1 MMMQMIKIL
10 KNIIKCI
17 AFVSSLS
24 FSCVAQNLPV
34 IQNNFNN
41 YIQNN
46 LPEKVFVHTDR
57 QDYLAGEIIW
67 FKIYDVDGIYNKPL
81 SLSKVA
87 YVDVL
92 DDEQNPVMQAKIALN
107 GGIGSGSLFI
117 PVSIKSGNYK
127 LRAYTS
133 WMKNFSPEYY
143 FEEIISI
150 VNPQVVSDIG
160 NQQNSAGFDIQF
172 FPEGGNL
179 VSGIKSKLAFKA
191 VGADGKGIDF
201 KGAVIDQKN
210 DTIVRFSPLKFGM
223 GCFLFT
229 PAKNST
235 YTAIISTPDN
245 KPVIKALP
253 PVAGEG
259 YVMQLTDDGGGQ
271 LDISVRSNS
280 SPASN
285 VYIFIHT
292 RQIVKL
298 AKEASLNNGVVHF
311 RFDKSLLDEGIS
323 AITLFNSERQPVCE
337 RLYFKRPADKLFI
350 NAHTDQ
356 LQYNCRNKVSVAVEA
371 KNISGKP
378 LNADLSMS
386 VYRLDNFQTTPS
398 ADILSYFWLSSDLQ
412 GNVESP
418 GYYFSNDSPE
428 VGEAADNLML
438 TQGWRRFEWKNIL
451 TNKPA
456 LFSFLP
462 ETYGH
467 LITGKIVNATTNA
480 PAAGI
485 ITYLGVPGKR
495 VQLFVSKSDSLGN
508 LLFNTKD
515 FYGDE
520 IVVQPNTQ
528 LDSIYRIDISNPFSE
543 QYSKR
548 PLPPITVRPD
558 MQEAIETQ
566 NLGMQV
572 QNIYSGKKIRQF
584 YEPDENSSGFYKNPI
599 KTYLLDDYTR
609 FTTMEEVLREYVK
622 EVNIVKRQKR
632 FHIKV
637 LGEQSILNGDP
648 LVLIDGI
655 PEFNIDK
662 VLAIDPLL
670 IKKLE
675 IVPQTYFYG
684 PSVQQGIFSYTS
696 YKGNLG
702 GAEIDPH
709 ALVVDYEGL
718 QMERVFYSPVYETEA
733 QIKGHLPDFRN
744 LMYWSPSVRANTNM
758 PVSFYTS
765 DQEGSY
771 IGIIQGIAANGE
783 AASSSFTFE
792 VKK

>member
-1 MMMQMIKIL
+1 MLQMINMF

-17 AFVSSLS
+17 AFVFSLS
-24 FSCVAQNLPV
+24 FSCLAQNLPG
-34 IQNNFNN
+34 IQVNFTH

-46 LPEKVFVHTDR
+46 LPEKLFVHSDR

-67 FKIYDVDGIYNKPL
+67 FKIYDVDGLYNKL
-81 SLSKVA
+81 LNLSKVA
-87 YVDVL
+87 YVDIL
-92 DDEQNPVMQAKIALN
+92 DNQQNPVMQAKIAVN
-107 GGIGSGSLFI
+107 EGGGSGSLFI
-117 PVSIKSGNYK
+117 PVSVKSGNYK

-143 FEEIISI
+143 FEEIIRI
-150 VNPQVVSDIG
+150 VNPQVVSDIS
-160 NQQNSAGFDIQF
+160 NKQNSPGYDIQF

-179 VSGIKSKLAFKA
+179 VNDIKSKVAFKA
-191 VGADGKGIDF
+191 VGVDGKGIDF
-201 KGAVIDQKN
+201 KGVVVDQKN
-210 DTIVRFSPLKFGM
+210 DTVLRFSPLKFGM
-223 GCFLFT
+223 GSFLFT
-229 PAKNST
+229 PAKNNT
-235 YTAIISTPDN
+235 YTAVIRTAGN
-245 KPVIKALP
+245 KPLIKALP
-253 PVAGEG
+253 PAANDG
-259 YVMQLTDDGGGQ
+259 YVMQLTDNEHEQ
-271 LDISVRSNS
+271 LDVSISSNS
-280 SPASN
+280 NPAAD

-298 AKEASLNNGVVHF
+298 AREASLTNGAVHV

-323 AITLFNSERQPVCE
+323 HITVFNSERQPVCE

-350 NAHTDQ
+350 DAHTDQ
-356 LQYNCRNKVSVAVEA
+356 PQYSCRSKVTVYVGA
-371 KNISGKP
+371 KDRLGKP
-378 LNADLSMS
+378 LNVNLSMS
-386 VYRLDNFQTTPS
+386 VFRLDAFQTIPS
-398 ADILSYFWLSSDLQ
+398 NDILSYFWLSSDLQ

-438 TQGWRRFEWKNIL
+438 TQGWRRFEWKTIL

-456 LFSFLP
+456 SFSFLP

-480 PAAGI
+480 PASGI
-485 ITYLGVPGKR
+485 IAYVGIPGKR
-495 VQLFVSKSDSLGN
+495 VQLFVSKSDSSGN

-528 LDSIYRIDISNPFSE
+528 LDSIYRIDISDPFSE

-548 PLPPITVRPD
+548 PFPPIDIKPD
-558 MQEAIETQ
+558 MQEAIENQ

-572 QNIYSGKKIRQF
+572 QNIYSGKRIRQF
-584 YEPDENSSGFYKNPI
+584 YEPVENASGFYNKPI

-622 EVNIVKRQKR
+622 EVNVVQRQKR

-637 LGEQSILNGDP
+637 LGEQSILDGDP
-648 LVLIDGI
+648 LVLIDGV
-655 PEFNIDK
+655 PEFNMDK
-662 VLAIDPLL
+662 VMAIDPLL

-675 IVPQTYFYG
+675 VVPQTYFYG
-684 PSVQQGIFSYTS
+684 PSVQQGIFSFTS

-702 GAEIDPH
+702 GVEIDPH

-718 QMERVFYSPVYETEA
+718 QMERVFYSPVYQTEA
-733 QIKGHLPDFRN
+733 QIKDHLPDFRN
-744 LMYWSPSVRANTNM
+744 LLFWSPSVTANSTT

-765 DQEGSY
+765 DQEGKY
-771 IGIIQGIAANGE
+771 IAIVQGIAANGE